1 MCISAYTWN
10 EAAVHVLTIA
20 LFTQIN
26 LTELWIEFGSRQN
39 QLHLPDYTT
48 CDILGT
54 EKSKG
59 LLLLHA
65 FTECDQTLLFINFKN
80 KKWQKHRSKFIMS
93 NWDFSKI
100 EIYSHKR
107 RYQRRNANHFVV
119 LTHSWTST
127 LLGITSCHH
136 HLFVK
141 KAG

>member
-1 MCISAYTWN
+1 MCLSACTWH
-10 EAAVHVLTIA
+10 ETAVHVLTIA
-20 LFTQIN
+20 LFSQIN

-48 CDILGT
+48 CDKLGT

-80 KKWQKHRSKFIMS
+80 KKWQKHHSKFIMS

-107 RYQRRNANHFVV
+107 RYRRRNANPKTFCCPYVQ
-119 LTHSWTST
+119 LN
-127 LLGITSCHH
+127 
-136 HLFVK
+136 K
-141 KAG
+141 